1 MERMVKG
8 MNRQVIVV
16 RSPDPKLF
24 DEAIFLLRQEAA
36 DAPPQQIIRQAQL
49 AADGY
54 LRACAAPAD
63 RRSPGTGAFL
73 LGAGLASLLWGA
85 LWLLVRVVL

>member
-1 MERMVKG
+1 MVKG
-8 MNRQVIVV
+8 INRQVIVV

-36 DAPPQQIIRQAQL
+36 DTPPQQIIRQAQQ

-54 LRACAAPAD
+54 LRACAAPSD
-63 RRSPGTGAFL
+63 RKLPRTGAFL
-73 LGAGLASLLWGA
+73 LGAGLASLLWWS
-85 LWLLVRVVL
+85 LWFLLRVVL